1 MKDSFTKI
9 YLELTKKEKTVV
21 LLAMKDFHSDYPN
34 IYMGQLSFLK
44 TANVKFAI
52 KELLHYSK
60 TCEDEK
66 IKPPVRSKIVQS
78 ILNKIDQPN
87 IDRTIYLDELQV
99 KSKAYKTFDKN
110 IYIAYVPICNG
121 NMTGR
126 CFLTSDIKKNKFT
139 VTAKLSQMTEIIQQ
153 LTFKFGL
160 WN

>member
-9 YLELTKKEKTVV
+9 YLELTKKEKIVV
-21 LLAMKDFHSDYPN
+21 LFAMKNFHSEYPN

-52 KELLHYSK
+52 KALLEHSK
-60 TCEDEK
+60 NLENDK
-66 IKPPVRSKIVQS
+66 KSPPIRSKIILP

-87 IDRTIYLDELQV
+87 IDRTIFLDELQV

-110 IYIAYVPICNG
+110 IYVAYVPICNG

-126 CFLTSDIKKNKFT
+126 CFLTSDIKKNKFI